1 MTDQFDLETLGTNRA
16 IAEEQLDKLYSTL
29 KEHKNRL
36 ERERVTTREKFIQD
50 LKIKNEKTS
59 KKYEKQKDVINT
71 KITYYEKEEEKNIQ
85 KEMEDVETNEDYQAK
100 KQILDTIAKNKRDEA
115 EQEYNAKLDK
125 INNELDTKLEKLRLQ
140 FSKQNAANK
149 YKDYVNTNLE
159 RLRKELKVVEDA
171 DENLNNF
178 NDDDIPKTKILLNLE
193 QDIFRLEE
201 EYKVQKKAYDLFNT
215 ELNNEMRRMRLR
227 EEQRLQ
233 REQDEYNKKCEEHRV
248 IREEFQARQ
257 EYRLPPTNTT
267 FIPKDTSDIPIEVPI
282 TKTKKEEDLDLKA
295 SENRT
300 AVTNFRNNMKK
311 KYPGTKEVIAKL
323 MIDGTVI
330 LSCKGNEGI
339 LYSENFKNEKE
350 FSEKCRGFIVND
362 WESEDWEKEEDED

>member
-1 MTDQFDLETLGTNRA
+1 MDDQFDLETLGTNRA

-36 ERERVTTREKFIQD
+36 EREKVTSKEKFVQN
-50 LKIKNEKTS
+50 LKMKNEKAT
-59 KKYEKQKDVINT
+59 KKYEKQKDAINT
-71 KITYYEKEEEKNIQ
+71 KINYYENEEEKIVQ
-85 KEMEDVETNEDYQAK
+85 KGMEDVETNEDYQVK
-100 KQILDTIAKNKRDEA
+100 KQILEN
-115 EQEYNAKLDK
+115 EYN
-125 INNELDTKLEKLRLQ
+125 TKLEKLRLQ

-149 YKDYVNTNLE
+149 YRDYIDTNLE
-159 RLRKELKVVEDA
+159 RLRKELKNVEDA
-171 DENLNNF
+171 DEKLNNF
-178 NDDDIPKTKILLNLE
+178 NEDDIPKTKILLNLE
-193 QDIFRLEE
+193 QDIDRLEE
-201 EYKVQKKAYDLFNT
+201 DYKVQKKAYDIFNT
-215 ELNNEMRRMRLR
+215 ELMNEQRRLR
-227 EEQRLQ
+227 Q
-233 REQDEYNKKCEEHRV
+233 KEEHRAKREQEETNRKWEEAR
-248 IREEFQARQ
+248 IAREEFQARQ
-257 EYRLPPTNTT
+257 DYRPPPTTIT

-311 KYPGTKEVIAKL
+311 KYPGTREVIAKL

-330 LSCKGNEGI
+330 LSCKGKEGI

-362 WESEDWEKEEDED
+362 WESEDWEKEDEEEKETDS